1 MKRFIAGVMAML
13 LLAVACQTEK
23 LESTEESG
31 ILDIAISGEPSF
43 DVLVKSQTLS
53 AEEAAGY
60 NVSIFTDSDVLKYGP
75 VEYSAFE
82 AQVLP
87 LGTYY
92 VTAENLTTT
101 EAEEGN
107 GQMRLAGRSND
118 VVLTPSAISQT
129 ATVECKVTNAKVA
142 VEFDSSV
149 SGMFDNLKVV
159 LTGGTTSGRTL
170 TVAETAAGTVTETW
184 FNPSNLSYTI
194 SGTFKPTGKPLT
206 LSNSRTLAAKD
217 NIKVLVKLN
226 LENGEISGAPE
237 IVVDVTMSQATPVEE
252 EFNPYAK

>member
-1 MKRFIAGVMAML
+1 MAML

-23 LESTEESG
+23 FESTEGSG

-43 DVLVKSQTLS
+43 DVVVKSQTLS
-53 AEEAAGY
+53 AAEAAGY
-60 NVSIFTDSDVLKYGP
+60 NVSIFTDSDALKYGP
-75 VEYSAFE
+75 VEYSAFT

-87 LGTYY
+87 MGTYY
-92 VTAENLTTT
+92 VTAENLTPA
-101 EAEEGN
+101 EAEAGN
-107 GQMRLAGRSND
+107 GHMRLAGRSAD

-129 ATVECKVTNAKVA
+129 ATVECEVTNAKVA
-142 VEFDSSV
+142 VAFDSSV

-159 LTGGTTSGRTL
+159 LAGGTTSGRKL
-170 TVAETAAGTVTETW
+170 TVAETAAVTETW

-217 NIKVLVKLN
+217 NIKILVKLN

-237 IVVDVTMSQATPVEE
+237 IVVDVTMSQETPVEE
-252 EFNPYAK
+252 EFNPYEN